1 MQASKHSVT
10 RILLTGGPC
19 AGKTSALASIC
30 QDLSQL
36 GYKVLTVP
44 EAATIIMKG
53 GAMIASSSFTQ
64 KQGLLF

>member
-1 MQASKHSVT
+1 
-10 RILLTGGPC
+10 
-19 AGKTSALASIC
+19 
-30 QDLSQL
+30 LSQL